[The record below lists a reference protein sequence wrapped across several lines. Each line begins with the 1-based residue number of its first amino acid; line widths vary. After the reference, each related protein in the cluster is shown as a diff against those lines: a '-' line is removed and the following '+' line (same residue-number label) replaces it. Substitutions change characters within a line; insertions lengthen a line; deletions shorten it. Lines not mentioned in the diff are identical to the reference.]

1 MQFAVCT
8 LQAARSGH
16 ENKLNYI
23 ERNGTGLEVAGLAGL
38 DGIGFEFE
46 EGGKPQMA
54 ASPSGGRG
62 KERLAG
68 RRVQVWCK
76 CAGVSGAGCQY
87 LQNMDTRGGD
97 KVVPELCKR
106 IGEPG
111 SPGLSKVCRRRLGLG
126 WVMDEKW
133 QAHLSSA
140 AIWARFDC
148 GNSRRRSERETVK
161 LRQEPQKTT
170 AALVCSN
177 RATWRLA
184 RMPRS
189 LIEMLA
195 EDTGR

>member
-1 MQFAVCT
+1 
-8 LQAARSGH
+8 
-16 ENKLNYI
+16 
-23 ERNGTGLEVAGLAGL
+23 
-38 DGIGFEFE
+38 
-46 EGGKPQMA
+46 
-54 ASPSGGRG
+54 
-62 KERLAG
+62 
-68 RRVQVWCK
+68 
-76 CAGVSGAGCQY
+76 
-87 LQNMDTRGGD
+87 
-97 KVVPELCKR
+97 
-106 IGEPG
+106 
-111 SPGLSKVCRRRLGLG
+111 
-126 WVMDEKW
+126 MDEKW